1 MEIASLAILLGLIYL
16 GYFMYKRDRLV
27 AFGIFWFFV
36 TLSVESTI
44 IPIRD
49 FMFEHRMYLPSFGL
63 ILAAGAGLSHLP
75 QALKL
80 GKSKVPATLAI
91 LAALVLAFGIAAYA
105 RNNVWQTDLSLW
117 GDSVK
122 KSPEKARPWMWQG
135 IAYSNLKKYNLAKQ
149 SFDKSIE
156 LMPDFAMGYFNRG
169 NVFKELNEYPK
180 SIADYTKAIEFKK
193 DYAMAYFNRGV
204 VRAKIGQQ
212 EAAIEDY
219 DKALKY
225 NPRNSLAYYN
235 RGNAYRVIK
244 KYQKAIADYDRATAI
259 NPGYSLAMFNRGLCR
274 AALDQHREAIVDYD
288 KAIAV
293 DSKNYLFFNGKGVSL
308 HALKMYPEAI
318 VSYSNSISLNPK
330 FGQAYFNRA
339 YSKFFGMNDDS
350 GACKDWQDALNL
362 DYKSAASFVAQYCQ
376 GGNARQPGIST
387 EPQGQ
392 KQAASGQNTGKTKKP
407 GTSKPKGSAKQNAK
421 KK

>member
-1 MEIASLAILLGLIYL
+1 
-16 GYFMYKRDRLV
+16 
-27 AFGIFWFFV
+27 V